1 MTQPE
6 KGEQQSA
13 PEAQQPPSG
22 EQPAA
27 GEVQNATPAQVS
39 HFVTSIKDVHTQ
51 VGEHV
56 IGALQQP
63 NTVAV
68 VTSVVVGPGG
78 KQHIVSAALDP
89 QKAAMVN
96 QLLAGAKQERKEE
109 IQCVGYHC
117 LIEPK
122 AEGQQSE

>member
-1 MTQPE
+1 MTEPA
-6 KGEQQSA
+6 KGSEPNSA
-13 PEAQQPPSG
+13 EENPPTD
-22 EQPAA
+22 Q
-27 GEVQNATPAQVS
+27 VQNATAAQVS
-39 HFVTSIKDVHTQ
+39 HFVTSIKDVHQQ

-56 IGALQQP
+56 IAALQQP

-89 QKAAMVN
+89 QKAALVN
-96 QLLAGAKQERKEE
+96 QLISGAQQQRKEE

-117 LIEPK
+117 LLEPK
-122 AEGQQSE
+122 DDSKDTE

>member
-1 MTQPE
+1 MTDQPAN
-6 KGEQQSA
+6 KEQSPA
-13 PEAQQPPSG
+13 PADQQP
-22 EQPAA
+22 AT
-27 GEVQNATPAQVS
+27 GEVQNASPAQVS

-96 QLLAGAKQERKEE
+96 QLISGAKQQRKEE
-109 IQCVGYHC
+109 VQCVGYHC
-117 LIEPK
+117 IIEPK
-122 AEGQQSE
+122 EEKPDAS

>member
-1 MTQPE
+1 MTEPD
-6 KGEQQSA
+6 KGAEPTASDETA
-13 PEAQQPPSG
+13 
-22 EQPAA
+22 PAA
-27 GEVQNATPAQVS
+27 DQVQNATPAQVL
-39 HFVTSIKDVHTQ
+39 HFVTSIKDVHQQ

-96 QLLAGAKQERKEE
+96 QLIAGAQQQRKEE
-109 IQCVGYHC
+109 VQCVGYHC
-117 LIEPK
+117 IIEPK
-122 AEGQQSE
+122 DDSGKS